1 MVDKFCYLGDMLDAG
16 GSAESAFITRVKCG
30 WKKFRELRPLLCSKV
45 VSLKVK
51 GSLFKSCVQTVLL
64 YGSETWPAKAEDIQR
79 LDRTE
84 SAMIRW
90 MCGSSVDDN
99 SSSARLRSKLGITP
113 ITELVSRG
121 RLRWFGHVSRK
132 DEADWLKRVQT
143 LAVDPHGASLSGRP
157 PMSWSAAVKGDLRAY
172 HLNIEDT
179 RDRDR
184 WRDAIAGCLVQ
195 PMQHGKRTINE

>member
-1 MVDKFCYLGDMLDAG
+1 
-16 GSAESAFITRVKCG
+16 
-30 WKKFRELRPLLCSKV
+30 
-45 VSLKVK
+45 
-51 GSLFKSCVQTVLL
+51 
-64 YGSETWPAKAEDIQR
+64 
-79 LDRTE
+79 
-84 SAMIRW
+84 

-143 LAVDPHGASLSGRP
+143 LAVDPRGASLRDRP
-157 PMSWSAAVKGDLRAY
+157 LMTWSEAVRGDLRTY

-184 WRDAIAGCLVQ
+184 WRDAIAGGVQ
-195 PMQHGKRTINE
+195 PM

>member
-1 MVDKFCYLGDMLDAG
+1 MSVVKANSILKLATSDKNKSAG
-16 GSAESAFITRVKCG
+16 M
-30 WKKFRELRPLLCSKV
+30 
-45 VSLKVK
+45 
-51 GSLFKSCVQTVLL
+51 VLL
-64 YGSETWPAKAEDIQR
+64 YGSETWPAKSEDIQR

-132 DEADWLKRVQT
+132 DEADWLKRVQN
-143 LAVDPHGASLSGRP
+143 LVVDPRGASLRSRP
-157 PMSWSAAVKGDLRAY
+157 PKSWS
-172 HLNIEDT
+172 
-179 RDRDR
+179 
-184 WRDAIAGCLVQ
+184 
-195 PMQHGKRTINE
+195 